1 MESHRKMESTELQQ
15 VFFQHIK
22 SRLPAHLALVDEV
35 ADVLSISNDS
45 AYRRIRGEKP
55 LSFEEVQKLGHK
67 FQISLDSVLNI
78 DSNSTVFFGSWV
90 DKESFD
96 FEKYLND
103 MLLQLQVMLK
113 TPGCRMYYE
122 AKDIPPF
129 HHFQFPE
136 LAAFK
141 YFFWMRTI
149 LQYPEY
155 TKMDFESHN
164 LLESLQKTGQQIIE
178 TYNQIPSV
186 EIWSVE
192 TLNSSL
198 RQIEYYKD
206 SGVFK
211 KKDTVLHLYNQ
222 LEQLILH
229 IEDQAEKGVKFQM
242 GHNADHALAEYQLFF
257 NEVIL
262 GHNTIMADAGEDKTV
277 FINHGV
283 LNYMITRDK
292 RFCEYTK
299 KSLEN
304 IMRKSSLISSVSE
317 KERNRFFHVL
327 KEKINRKKT
336 DLLTHPL

>member
-1 MESHRKMESTELQQ
+1 MESIELQQ
-15 VFFQHIK
+15 TFFQHIK

-35 ADVLSISNDS
+35 AELLNISNDS

-55 LSFEEVQKLGHK
+55 LSFEEVQKLCRQ
-67 FQISLDSVLNI
+67 FQISLDHVLNI
-78 DSNSTVFFGSWV
+78 NSTSTVFYGSWV

-96 FEKYLND
+96 FDKYLLD
-103 MLLQLQVMLK
+103 MLHQLQAMQK
-113 TPGCRMYYE
+113 SPGCRMYYE

-149 LQYPEY
+149 LQYADY
-155 TKMDFESHN
+155 NKICFEEHPLSEALH
-164 LLESLQKTGQQIIE
+164 KTGKEIID
-178 TYNQIPSV
+178 TYNKIPSI
-186 EIWSVE
+186 EIWGVE

-198 RQIEYYKD
+198 RQIEFYKD

-211 KKDTVLHLYNQ
+211 KKDTVMNLYNQ
-222 LEQLILH
+222 LEKLILH
-229 IEDQAEKGVKFQM
+229 IEEQAEKGVKFRY
-242 GHNADHALAEYQLFF
+242 GHDAGNGLADYQLFF

-262 GHNTIMADAGEDKTV
+262 GHNTILAEAGVERTV

-292 RFCEYTK
+292 RFCDYTK
-299 KSLEN
+299 QSLEN

-317 KERNRFFHVL
+317 KERNRFFNVL
-327 KEKINRKKT
+327 KEKINRRKT
-336 DLLTHPL
+336 HLVTHPL

>member
-1 MESHRKMESTELQQ
+1 MESIELQQ
-15 VFFQHIK
+15 TFFQHIK
-22 SRLPAHLALVDEV
+22 SRLPGHLALVDEV
-35 ADVLSISNDS
+35 AELLSISNDS

-55 LSFEEVQKLGHK
+55 LSFEEVQKLCRH
-67 FQISLDSVLNI
+67 FQISLDHVLNI
-78 DSNSTVFFGSWV
+78 NSTSTVFYGSWV

-96 FEKYLND
+96 FDKYLLD
-103 MLLQLQVMLK
+103 MLHQLQAMEHK
-113 TPGCRMYYE
+113 PGCRMYYE

-129 HHFQFPE
+129 HHFQYPE

-149 LQYPEY
+149 LQYPDY
-155 TKMDFESHN
+155 NKLCFEEHTLN
-164 LLESLQKTGQQIIE
+164 DSLQKTGKAIID
-178 TYNQIPSV
+178 TYNKIPSV

-198 RQIEYYKD
+198 RQIEFYKD

-211 KKDTVLHLYNQ
+211 KKDTVMKLYNE
-222 LEQLILH
+222 LEHLIQH
-229 IEDQAEKGVKFQM
+229 IAEQAESGVKFQA
-242 GHNADHALAEYQLFF
+242 GHQPENGMAEYQLFF

-262 GHNTIMADAGEDKTV
+262 GHNTILAEASEDKTV

-292 RFCEYTK
+292 RFCDYTK
-299 KSLEN
+299 LSLEN

-317 KERNRFFHVL
+317 KERNRFFNVL
-327 KEKINRKKT
+327 KEKINRRKT
-336 DLLTHPL
+336 DLVTHPL